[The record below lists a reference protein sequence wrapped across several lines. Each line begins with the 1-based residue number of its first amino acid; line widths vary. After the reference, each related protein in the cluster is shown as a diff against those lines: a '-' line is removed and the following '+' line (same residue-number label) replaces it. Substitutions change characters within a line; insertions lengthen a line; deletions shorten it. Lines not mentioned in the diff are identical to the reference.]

1 MQFKDLKLSL
11 KEKIKPCYLLSCGN
25 DNEDLFLKSSCIN
38 NIKNAVLTDFIDL
51 NLNIFTNENLDVNNF
66 KKSLET
72 LPFLSEKKL
81 ILIKENETIKNLIF
95 KKKKK
100 KEKRG
105 EEINFWWYQC
115 KIRLI
120 K

>member
-81 ILIKENETIKNLIF
+81 ILIKRIKLT
-95 KKKKK
+95 
-100 KEKRG
+100 
-105 EEINFWWYQC
+105 
-115 KIRLI
+115 
-120 K
+120 